1 MQFENRS
8 SAASNWQ
15 TLLFEWLDFV
25 PDATM
30 AERSREPT
38 KLLETTHQWFGGP
51 IDASAVDKSS
61 TSHALTSSLRSLHHV
76 RGNCDVKRASLP
88 RHDAKISTMYVDLF
102 VRSRPALRFITQS
115 AMHFESSNH
124 IRCGQFRF
132 WARFST
138 VVLSIE
144 VP

>member
-38 KLLETTHQWFGGP
+38 KLLEYFHPSVVRRANRRLGG
-51 IDASAVDKSS
+51 
-61 TSHALTSSLRSLHHV
+61 
-76 RGNCDVKRASLP
+76 
-88 RHDAKISTMYVDLF
+88 
-102 VRSRPALRFITQS
+102 
-115 AMHFESSNH
+115 
-124 IRCGQFRF
+124 
-132 WARFST
+132 
-138 VVLSIE
+138 
-144 VP
+144 